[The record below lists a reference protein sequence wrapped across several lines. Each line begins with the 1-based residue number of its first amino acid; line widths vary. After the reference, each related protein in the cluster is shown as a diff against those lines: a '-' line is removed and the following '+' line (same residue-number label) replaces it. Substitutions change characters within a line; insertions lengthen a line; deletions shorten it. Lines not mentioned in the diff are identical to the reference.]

1 MELYNIQSLSIGSLD
16 KNTAEGQN
24 GLRALENAM
33 CHYNDDRKIAFSI
46 IEVEGYKCIAHIK
59 CVGTD
64 DRDAVRNRDGSQLIA
79 QRKRPRVDGHHGA
92 TVNSGRDNHLR

>member
-1 MELYNIQSLSIGSLD
+1 MNLININGLSIGSLD

-33 CHYNDDRKIAFSI
+33 RHYNDDRKVAFSI

-59 CVGTD
+59 CVGTYPEIFD
-64 DRDAVRNRDGSQLIA
+64 EIIFPFDKERLYPIQGLQLEYLF
-79 QRKRPRVDGHHGA
+79 KHKW
-92 TVNSGRDNHLR
+92 

>member
-1 MELYNIQSLSIGSLD
+1 MNLINVNGLSIGSLD

-33 CHYNDDRKIAFSI
+33 RHYNDDRKVAFSI

-59 CVGTD
+59 CVGVCPEIFDETIFPFSK
-64 DRDAVRNRDGSQLIA
+64 DRIYPMQGLEIKYNFKIW
-79 QRKRPRVDGHHGA
+79 
-92 TVNSGRDNHLR
+92 

>member
-1 MELYNIQSLSIGSLD
+1 MKLYNIKSLSVGSLD

-33 CHYNDDRKIAFSI
+33 CHYNDDRKVAFSI

-59 CVGTD
+59 CVGTYQEIFD
-64 DRDAVRNRDGSQLIA
+64 EIIFPFDKERLYPIQGLQLEYTFK
-79 QRKRPRVDGHHGA
+79 RKW
-92 TVNSGRDNHLR
+92 

>member
-1 MELYNIQSLSIGSLD
+1 MKLYNIKSLSVGSLD

-33 CHYNDDRKIAFSI
+33 CHYNDGRKVAFSI

-59 CVGTD
+59 CVGTYQEIFD
-64 DRDAVRNRDGSQLIA
+64 EIIFPFDKERLYPIQGLQLEYTFK
-79 QRKRPRVDGHHGA
+79 RKW
-92 TVNSGRDNHLR
+92 

>member
-1 MELYNIQSLSIGSLD
+1 MNLININGLSIGSLD

-33 CHYNDDRKIAFSI
+33 RHYNDDRKVAFSI

-59 CVGTD
+59 CVGTWPEVFD
-64 DRDAVRNRDGSQLIA
+64 EIIFPFDKDRIYPMQGLELKYNFKL
-79 QRKRPRVDGHHGA
+79 KW
-92 TVNSGRDNHLR
+92 